1 MDCQIIMLA
10 FLDGRFA
17 EVDFALLLQKRISF
31 HGSTLRN
38 RSQAFKRQLRDEFVA
53 KFYDEI
59 ANQQFGG
66 PTGAPLNPGA
76 QQQLERM
83 YPGLKIPENTRQPA
97 MALGESAFS
106 PEALGGYG
114 SAPASPTLQQ
124 DPRQSF
130 LSPGS
135 LQPPSP
141 QAMPNPLRQ
150 TATPPSQMMRQPGS
164 PYDVYRQ
171 QNPYFDPNNPF
182 NNRLMSGRG
191 F

>member
-1 MDCQIIMLA
+1 MINNPSYDQLA
-10 FLDGRFA
+10 SAADRRMATVHYGNMIGQGQDLNA
-17 EVDFALLLQKRISF
+17 Q
-31 HGSTLRN
+31 
-38 RSQAFKRQLRDEFVA
+38 QQ
-53 KFYDEI
+53 I

-66 PTGAPLNPGA
+66 PTGAPLNPDA
-76 QQQLERM
+76 QQQLQRM
-83 YPGLKIPENTRQPA
+83 YPGLKIPESTRQPA

-106 PEALGGYG
+106 GPQY
-114 SAPASPTLQQ
+114 
-124 DPRQSF
+124 
-130 LSPGS
+130 
-135 LQPPSP
+135 QPPVPARMSTSGGGNLQSAMPLAPPTTP